1 MQDTNGYIF
10 TGNSLTVAIDGKLR
24 TMDKSHYNWRDAVD
38 ALNDED
44 FEKLETLFD
53 SKKSVE
59 DFSEG
64 NIEVKDGIVYYAGEE
79 INNHIIER
87 LLSFMREGLPYKPL
101 LRFLEKLMLNPSRR
115 AVNELYSFLEHKSM
129 PLTES
134 GNFLAYK
141 GVSSEFR
148 DKYSGRIDNSVGEI
162 VSMPRN
168 QVCDDANHGCSS
180 GLHAGSYNYAKGY
193 SSGGGHL
200 VVVEIDP
207 SDVVSIPH
215 DCDQQKLRTTKY
227 RVLKVCETILEE
239 QLYEDYPV
247 YDDEEEET
255 EEATF
260 TA

>member
-10 TGNSLTVAIDGKLR
+10 TGSSLTVAIGGKLQ

-44 FEKLETLFD
+44 FERLEVLFN
-53 SKKSVE
+53 SEKTIA

-64 NIEVKDGIVYYAGEE
+64 NIEVKDGVAHFAGEP
-79 INNHIIER
+79 IDNHVIDR
-87 LLSFMREGLPYKPL
+87 LISFMREGLPHKPL

-115 AVNELYSFLEHKSM
+115 AVHELYKFLENKNM

-141 GVSSEFR
+141 GIDSNFR
-148 DKYSGRIDNSVGEI
+148 DKYSGKIDNSVGQT

-180 GLHAGSYNYAKGY
+180 GLHAGSYDYAHGY

-207 SDVVSIPH
+207 SDVVSVPH
-215 DCDQQKLRTTKY
+215 DCSQQKLRTTKY
-227 RVLKVCETILEE
+227 KVLKVCETILEE
-239 QLYEDYPV
+239 DLYEDYPDEDC
-247 YDDEEEET
+247 DDYEEVVMVENN
-255 EEATF
+255 
-260 TA
+260 